1 MPGRRPVASGAF
13 WPRGAGVGDLGAA
26 NDCLTAAVE
35 EEGPGPGVGD
45 LGATDDLLTVAGE
58 AEPGVGDVAA
68 LVGEEAGSD
77 SGGDLTLSVGE
88 LMVEYRLRRPFSYG
102 SQV

>member
-1 MPGRRPVASGAF
+1 M
-13 WPRGAGVGDLGAA
+13 GDLGAA

-45 LGATDDLLTVAGE
+45 LGATDDPLTVARE
-58 AEPGVGDVAA
+58 AEPGMNDVSA
-68 LVGEEAGSD
+68 LVGEEAASN
-77 SGGDLTLSVGE
+77 SGGDLALSVGE
-88 LMVEYRLRRPFSYG
+88 LMVEYRLRRLFSYG